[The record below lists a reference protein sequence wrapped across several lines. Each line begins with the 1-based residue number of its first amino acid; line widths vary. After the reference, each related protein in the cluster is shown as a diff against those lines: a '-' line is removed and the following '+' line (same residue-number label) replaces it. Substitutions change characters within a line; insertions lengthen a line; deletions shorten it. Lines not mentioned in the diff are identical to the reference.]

1 MSKPTTHQLTLLA
14 RAKGLLTHNEVYDWL
29 TQDYD
34 LGHSKATEIARLIVA
49 DSPQEQLY
57 GKQVSKLLVGR
68 NADWRPAIEELLTK
82 VQYFSPE
89 IVSSVEGDAIVLARS
104 GTIFAALSVSPSQ
117 VQIAVKVDGAPFD
130 ATYLEVEP
138 KTVAKTL
145 GLSHVISIIVGQQVN
160 DELISWLRQAYEQ
173 ASL

>member
-1 MSKPTTHQLTLLA
+1 MSKPTTHELTLLA

-29 TQDYD
+29 TQEFD
-34 LGHSKATEIARLIVA
+34 LEHNKATAIARIVVA
-49 DSPQEQLY
+49 DSPREQLY
-57 GKQVSKLLVGR
+57 SKQVSKLLVGR
-68 NADWRPAIEELLTK
+68 NADWRPAIEELLAK

-89 IVSSVEGDAIVLARS
+89 IVSSVEGDNIVLARS
-104 GTIFAALSVSPSQ
+104 GTIFAALAVAPGQ
-117 VQIAVKVDGAPFD
+117 VQIAMKVDGAPFD
-130 ATYLEVEP
+130 TTFVEVKP
-138 KTVAKTL
+138 KTAAKTF